1 MVRHQSPTYVF
12 YLDLVLRKKKEEGKQ
27 MINKTLS
34 LTIAAGTLIA
44 GSAMADYTGLTF
56 VGVDN
61 GDGTWTARI
70 YANFTAA
77 TDELDAVFG
86 DSQDSLSISSSGGF
100 YQNVLGGATSLSINP
115 ALIPLF
121 PSLAFDSWVTI
132 GLEDMTGNNM
142 LTIGIDYTDFEAGG
156 NIMTDNGSWFA
167 TPDDPQVLAGADLR
181 VMVGQF
187 TMYGIDSHVSGVL
200 NLQGKVGDFETF
212 QARGQAFDFYII
224 PAPGALALLGL
235 AGVVSRRR
243 RK

>member
-1 MVRHQSPTYVF
+1 MVRHQSLTYVF

-56 VGVDN
+56 EGVDN

-70 YANFTAA
+70 YANFSAA

-86 DSQDSLSISSSGGF
+86 DAQDSLSISSSGGF
-100 YQNVLGGATSLSINP
+100 YQNALGGATSLSINP

-142 LTIGIDYTDFEAGG
+142 LNIGIDFSSFEAGG
-156 NIMTDNGSWFA
+156 SIATDNGSWFA

-187 TMYGIDSHVSGVL
+187 TMFGLDSHVSGVL
-200 NLQGKVGDFETF
+200 NLQGKAGDFVTF
-212 QARGQAFDFYII
+212 QARDQIFDFAL

-235 AGVVSRRR
+235 AGIASRRR